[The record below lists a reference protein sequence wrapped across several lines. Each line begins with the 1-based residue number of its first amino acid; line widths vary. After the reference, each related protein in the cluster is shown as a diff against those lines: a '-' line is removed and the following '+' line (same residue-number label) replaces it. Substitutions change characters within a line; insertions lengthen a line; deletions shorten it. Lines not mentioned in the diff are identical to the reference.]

1 MLGGGRLFE
10 AGRLFEV
17 GANLR
22 LGAYSNQYGMLVLEE
37 AKIMV
42 YITAGDD
49 DFQNIQNGGQG
60 RSQEEYWPKFSFIL
74 VISRHLFCL
83 LFTMNWETHKGR
95 ENPFLRYNS

>member
-1 MLGGGRLFE
+1 MRGYHTGGIDLEKLYRATLNFWTLR
-10 AGRLFEV
+10 A
-17 GANLR
+17 GANSR

-60 RSQEEYWPKFSFIL
+60 RSQEEY
-74 VISRHLFCL
+74 
-83 LFTMNWETHKGR
+83 
-95 ENPFLRYNS
+95 